1 VARQWLDS
9 VSSIVHHLLNNT
21 VNVSF
26 FFSLVIIS
34 TQWCYHVFCLLI
46 SDVDGWMPKPGEAM
60 LMRQEDIK
68 WIERLDSVYFG
79 FSVTD
84 NVFRSA

>member
-1 VARQWLDS
+1 
-9 VSSIVHHLLNNT
+9 
-21 VNVSF
+21 
-26 FFSLVIIS
+26 
-34 TQWCYHVFCLLI
+34 VFCLLI